1 MGSGLSMSRKQIKL
15 GLLVQGPGSHPYS
28 WRADDTVID
37 GSINF
42 EHYLDVTRRAEAA
55 GFEFLFIADGVHINE
70 KSIPHFLNRFEPLT
84 LLSALAPL
92 TSRIGLAGT
101 VSTTYSEPYNVS
113 RQLATIDRIS
123 GGRAGWNVVTTP
135 LEGSAGN
142 FGKGNH
148 PEHSTRYEMAGEYIE
163 VAQGLWDS
171 WEDDAFVRNRE
182 TGEFFDRDKLHT
194 LDYRGDFFN
203 IKGPLNI
210 QRSRQGQPVIFQAGA
225 SKTGRAFAAKYG
237 EAVFTHAH
245 SFETNKEY
253 YDDIKDQAVKNG
265 RKKEDVLILP
275 SLSPI
280 IGETEEAVAA
290 RHEEIKNL
298 ITIDKALEVLG
309 RFFDHYDFSVH
320 PLDEPFPDI
329 GDVGKNS
336 FRSTT
341 DNIKRKAHEHGSTLR
356 EVALETASPKDI
368 FSGTYRH
375 VADKMIEWVG
385 NGAADGF
392 VFTPQTFG
400 SQYDEFL
407 AHVIPLLEEEG
418 SYTREYSG
426 ETLREN
432 LGLDFREN
440 RYTKEKAGSVKAQG

>member
-42 EHYLDVTRRAEAA
+42 EYYLDVTRRAEAA

-101 VSTTYSEPYNVS
+101 VSTTYSEPYNIS
-113 RQLATIDRIS
+113 RQLATIDQIS
-123 GGRAGWNVVTTP
+123 QGRAGWNVVTTP

-142 FGKGNH
+142 FSKGNH
-148 PEHSTRYEMAGEYIE
+148 PEHSTRYKMAGEYIE

-182 TGEFFDRDKLHT
+182 TGEFFDKDKLHT

-237 EAVFTHAH
+237 EAVFTHTQ
-245 SFETNKEY
+245 SFKSNKEY
-253 YDDIKDQAVKNG
+253 YDDIKEQAVKNG

-280 IGETEEAVAA
+280 IGATEEAVAE

-298 ITIDKALEVLG
+298 ITIDNALEVLG

-329 GDVGKNS
+329 GDIGKNS

-341 DNIKRKAHEHGSTLR
+341 DNIKRKAYQHGSTLR
-356 EVALETASPKDI
+356 EVALETASPKDA
-368 FSGTYRH
+368 FSGTYRQ
-375 VADKMIEWVG
+375 VADKMIEWVE

-400 SQYDEFL
+400 TQYYEFL
-407 AHVIPLLEEEG
+407 EHVIPLLEEEG
-418 SYTREYSG
+418 SYTREYPG

-440 RYTKEKAGSVKAQG
+440 RYTKERAGSVEAQG